1 MLQFAIFGW
10 SVISL
15 TALEVC
21 FVPFVPLVPLGP
33 SMLCE

>member
-1 MLQFAIFGW
+1 VLQFAIFGW

-21 FVPFVPLVPLGP
+21 FVPLVMLGP